1 MASITRPISWFNWFY
16 NEFGLASIQATG
28 RNAYLIITARTMR
41 MISFGGTQVM
51 LALFFAELK
60 FTDFQIGLFMTL
72 TLLGDVFLGIFLT
85 MVADRVGRRRI
96 LFAGSGLMVLSGL
109 LFSYFESFWILLLA
123 AIVGVVS
130 TTGGDFGPF
139 RVIEESI
146 LSELTTPETRSD
158 VLAWYVTIST
168 WGLSVGGEIA
178 GRIIEYL
185 QESRGWSLT
194 NAYHSIFV
202 GYAVMGVVNSALAY
216 FLTAECEADVAS
228 DTYAQVSQNESDDIE
243 LDEQEPSTQRSH
255 KAFDPPAAPS
265 NRLLSWMGSWFA
277 NISTPTLR
285 IVYKL
290 WLLLMADSFADG
302 MVPFALCN
310 LWLERQFNPS
320 TATLGDVT
328 AISYLLA
335 AISSV
340 FAGPLARRIGLIN
353 TMVFTHV
360 PSSAAVFLFGLPS
373 HLWMSIVLLF
383 IRAGL
388 NNMDQAPRAAF
399 IAAVVKPEERTA
411 VMGITATL
419 RTIAAMIGPSIT
431 GLLAAG
437 DRFWIAFLVAG
448 GLRLAYDFGLY
459 ALFVNMKLYQHETVA
474 PSENPESRRRS
485 SENEMEDGEHVSR
498 AG

>member
-1 MASITRPISWFNWFY
+1 
-16 NEFGLASIQATG
+16 
-28 RNAYLIITARTMR
+28 
-41 MISFGGTQVM
+41 
-51 LALFFAELK
+51 
-60 FTDFQIGLFMTL
+60 MT
-72 TLLGDVFLGIFLT
+72 I
-85 MVADRVGRRRI
+85 
-96 LFAGSGLMVLSGL
+96 
-109 LFSYFESFWILLLA
+109 
-123 AIVGVVS
+123 
-130 TTGGDFGPF
+130 P
-139 RVIEESI
+139 
-146 LSELTTPETRSD
+146 
-158 VLAWYVTIST
+158 T

-178 GRIIEYL
+178 GRIIEFL
-185 QESRGWSLT
+185 QDGRDWSLA

-202 GYAVMGVVNSALAY
+202 GYAVMGVVNSILVY
-216 FLTAECEADVAS
+216 FLTDECEANDTS
-228 DTYAQVSQNESDDIE
+228 DTYAQVAQNESDIE
-243 LDEQEPSTQRSH
+243 LDEHEPSLPQAAKTLE
-255 KAFDPPAAPS
+255 PPAAQS
-265 NRLLSWMGSWFA
+265 NRLLSWMGSWLS
-277 NISTPTLR
+277 NISAPTRR
-285 IVYKL
+285 IMYKL
-290 WLLLMADSFADG
+290 WILLMADSLADG

-310 LWLERQFNPS
+310 LWLEREFKPS
-320 TATLGDVT
+320 KATLGDVT
-328 AISYLLA
+328 AVSYLLG

-448 GLRLAYDFGLY
+448 ALRLAYDFGLY

-474 PSENPESRRRS
+474 PSATPESRRRS
-485 SENEMEDGEHVSR
+485 SENEIEDGEHVSR
-498 AG
+498 A

>member
-1 MASITRPISWFNWFY
+1 
-16 NEFGLASIQATG
+16 
-28 RNAYLIITARTMR
+28 
-41 MISFGGTQVM
+41 
-51 LALFFAELK
+51 
-60 FTDFQIGLFMTL
+60 
-72 TLLGDVFLGIFLT
+72 
-85 MVADRVGRRRI
+85 
-96 LFAGSGLMVLSGL
+96 
-109 LFSYFESFWILLLA
+109 
-123 AIVGVVS
+123 
-130 TTGGDFGPF
+130 
-139 RVIEESI
+139 
-146 LSELTTPETRSD
+146 
-158 VLAWYVTIST
+158 VTIST

-185 QESRGWSLT
+185 QDGRGWSLT

-202 GYAVMGVVNSALAY
+202 GYAVMGVLNSALAY
-216 FLTAECEADVAS
+216 FLTAACEADPTT

-243 LDEQEPSTQRSH
+243 LDEQEPSIQQAH
-255 KAFDPPAAPS
+255 KVLDPPKAPK
-265 NRLLSWMGSWFA
+265 NRLLAWMGNWFS

-285 IVYKL
+285 IVWKL
-290 WLLLMADSFADG
+290 WILLMADSVADG

-373 HLWMSIVLLF
+373 HLWMAIVLLF
-383 IRAGL
+383 VRAGL

-419 RTIAAMIGPSIT
+419 RTVAAMIGPSIT

-459 ALFVNMKLYQHETVA
+459 ALFVNMKLYQHETVV
-474 PSENPESRRRS
+474 PSELPESRRRS
-485 SENEMEDGEHVSR
+485 SESEVEDGELASR
-498 AG
+498 RG

>member
-1 MASITRPISWFNWFY
+1 
-16 NEFGLASIQATG
+16 
-28 RNAYLIITARTMR
+28 
-41 MISFGGTQVM
+41 
-51 LALFFAELK
+51 
-60 FTDFQIGLFMTL
+60 
-72 TLLGDVFLGIFLT
+72 
-85 MVADRVGRRRI
+85 
-96 LFAGSGLMVLSGL
+96 
-109 LFSYFESFWILLLA
+109 
-123 AIVGVVS
+123 
-130 TTGGDFGPF
+130 
-139 RVIEESI
+139 
-146 LSELTTPETRSD
+146 
-158 VLAWYVTIST
+158 VTIST

-178 GRIIEYL
+178 GRVIEFL

-216 FLTAECEADVAS
+216 FLTDACEADVTS
-228 DTYAQVSQNESDDIE
+228 DTYDQVSQNESDDIE
-243 LDEQEPSTQRSH
+243 LDEQEPSVQQAH
-255 KAFDPPAAPS
+255 KVLDPPTASS
-265 NRLLSWMGSWFA
+265 NRFLSWMGSWFT
-277 NISTPTLR
+277 NISAPTLR

-290 WLLLMADSFADG
+290 WILLMADSVADG

-310 LWLERQFNPS
+310 LWLERQFKPS

-373 HLWMSIVLLF
+373 HLWMAIALLF

-419 RTIAAMIGPSIT
+419 RTVAAMIGPSIT

-448 GLRLAYDFGLY
+448 ALRLAYDFGLY
-459 ALFVNMKLYQHETVA
+459 AMFVNMKLYQHETVVPA
-474 PSENPESRRRS
+474 ENPEDRRVS
-485 SENEMEDGEHVSR
+485 SEDEMEVGEHVSR
-498 AG
+498 GQ

>member
-1 MASITRPISWFNWFY
+1 M
-16 NEFGLASIQATG
+16 
-28 RNAYLIITARTMR
+28 
-41 MISFGGTQVM
+41 
-51 LALFFAELK
+51 
-60 FTDFQIGLFMTL
+60 
-72 TLLGDVFLGIFLT
+72 
-85 MVADRVGRRRI
+85 
-96 LFAGSGLMVLSGL
+96 
-109 LFSYFESFWILLLA
+109 
-123 AIVGVVS
+123 
-130 TTGGDFGPF
+130 
-139 RVIEESI
+139 
-146 LSELTTPETRSD
+146 
-158 VLAWYVTIST
+158 TIST

-178 GRIIEYL
+178 GRVIEYL

-202 GYAVMGVVNSALAY
+202 GYAVMGVVNSTLAY
-216 FLTAECEADVAS
+216 FLTAACEADGAS

-243 LDEQEPSTQRSH
+243 LDEQEPSIQQAH
-255 KAFDPPAAPS
+255 KVAEPPTAPS

-285 IVYKL
+285 ITYKL
-290 WLLLMADSFADG
+290 WILLMADSLADG

-310 LWLERQFNPS
+310 LWLQRQFNPS

-448 GLRLAYDFGLY
+448 ALRLAYDFGLY
-459 ALFVNMKLYQHETVA
+459 ALFVNMKLYQHETVVL
-474 PSENPESRRRS
+474 SESPENRRRS
-485 SENEMEDGEHVSR
+485 SENEVEDGELVSR

>member
-1 MASITRPISWFNWFY
+1 
-16 NEFGLASIQATG
+16 
-28 RNAYLIITARTMR
+28 
-41 MISFGGTQVM
+41 
-51 LALFFAELK
+51 
-60 FTDFQIGLFMTL
+60 MT
-72 TLLGDVFLGIFLT
+72 I
-85 MVADRVGRRRI
+85 
-96 LFAGSGLMVLSGL
+96 
-109 LFSYFESFWILLLA
+109 
-123 AIVGVVS
+123 
-130 TTGGDFGPF
+130 P
-139 RVIEESI
+139 
-146 LSELTTPETRSD
+146 
-158 VLAWYVTIST
+158 T

-178 GRIIEYL
+178 GRIIEFL
-185 QESRGWSLT
+185 QDGRGWSLA

-202 GYAVMGVVNSALAY
+202 GYAVMGVVNSILVY
-216 FLTAECEADVAS
+216 FLTDACEADDTS

-243 LDEQEPSTQRSH
+243 LDEHEPPLPQAAKTLE
-255 KAFDPPAAPS
+255 PPTAQS
-265 NRLLSWMGSWFA
+265 NRLLSWMGSWLS
-277 NISTPTLR
+277 NISAPTRR
-285 IVYKL
+285 IMYKL
-290 WLLLMADSFADG
+290 WILLMADSLADG

-310 LWLERQFNPS
+310 LWLEREFKPS
-320 TATLGDVT
+320 KATLGDVT
-328 AISYLLA
+328 AVSYLLG

-448 GLRLAYDFGLY
+448 ALRLAYDFGLY

-474 PSENPESRRRS
+474 PSSTPESRRRS
-485 SENEMEDGEHVSR
+485 SENEIEDGEHVSR
-498 AG
+498 A